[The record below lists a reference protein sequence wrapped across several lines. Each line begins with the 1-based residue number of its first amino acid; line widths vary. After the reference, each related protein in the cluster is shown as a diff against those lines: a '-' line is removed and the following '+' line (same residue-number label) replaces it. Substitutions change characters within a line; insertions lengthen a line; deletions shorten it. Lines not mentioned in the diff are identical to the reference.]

1 MALMRE
7 DALISRVTHLSGFPG
22 RADAMRAIRATLVA
36 LGERLRDE
44 ERAALERELPASL
57 RSLLNRAAYT
67 GDFDRNELF
76 ARVARHGGLD
86 RGCALEYAEV
96 VCSALAMELPW
107 ESLTRLRRELG
118 PSIASLLVEPLARR
132 TTATAPSPPSGSTL
146 ASGRPGSGHPLSEA
160 RLDRAQT
167 GSVARTQNPHVD
179 TKLSSSRGLTQER
192 LEETLASGHPGAV
205 RSLAETKE

>member
-1 MALMRE
+1 MR
-7 DALISRVTHLSGFPG
+7 DDVLISRVKQLSGLSD

-44 ERAALERELPASL
+44 ERDALARELPASL
-57 RSLLNRAAYT
+57 RGLLDRAAYA
-67 GDFDRNELF
+67 GDFDRDELF

-96 VCSALAMELPW
+96 VLGALAAELPW
-107 ESLTRLRRELG
+107 ETLTRLRKELG
-118 PSIASLLVEPLARR
+118 PAIAPLLAEPE
-132 TTATAPSPPSGSTL
+132 APPVIAKGSSPRSGSTM
-146 ASGRPGSGHPLSEA
+146 ASGRPGSRHPLSEA

-167 GSVARTQNPHVD
+167 GSVAREENPHAA

-192 LEETLASGHPGAV
+192 LEETLAAGHPGAA